1 MVSLAMF
8 AGMAFS
14 MIHQLRSVSVASLAV
29 HNAQVRQ
36 FVNHV
41 FMGFRKLMNSVFLTR
56 YAPGGQL

>member
-8 AGMAFS
+8 AGMDFS

-41 FMGFRKLMNSVFLTR
+41 FMGIQTLMKIVYSKKS
-56 YAPGGQL
+56 AQEEQ